1 MKNDDHSLNRNMRPF
16 FILWVGQAFSLLGS
30 QLVQFALIWWL
41 VQQTGSATVLAG
53 ASIVGLLPQV
63 LLGPFA
69 GVLVD
74 RWNRKLTL
82 LGADITVALATLALA
97 ILFWADM
104 AQIWQVYAILF
115 IRALGGT
122 FHWPAMTA
130 SISLM
135 VPQEQLTRIQGLNQ
149 ILNGGLNIA
158 AAPLGALLVTLV
170 PIQNVLLIDLATA
183 LVGMTT
189 VLIVHIPQPER
200 KKEEQSSQS
209 FTRVYWSDMREG
221 LKYLLGWR
229 GLLILTGMAMMLN
242 MVLSP
247 TTSFMPLLITDHFNG
262 GPWHLG
268 LVQSAFGVG
277 ILLGGLLLG
286 VWGGFKRRVYT
297 SLFGVT
303 GIGAG
308 ILLVGI
314 APASLFPLAIAGM
327 LLGGIMS
334 SLANGPIL
342 AIFQANVEPGMQG
355 RVLALVGSAT
365 AAMMPISLALAGPL
379 ADIIGVRVWF
389 IFGGLISLAVAI
401 AGFFIPSL
409 VNIEQ
414 ERDDFPEMVSEQ
426 PTEISG
432 PTPLPPLVER
442 SEASV
447 G

>member
-1 MKNDDHSLNRNMRPF
+1 MKIDNNPFNQSLRPF

-30 QLVQFALIWWL
+30 QIVQFALIWWL

-82 LGADITVALATLALA
+82 LGADITVALVTLVLA
-97 ILFWADM
+97 ILFWADIV
-104 AQIWQVYAILF
+104 QIWHVYAILF

-122 FHWPAMTA
+122 FHFPAITA

-149 ILNGGLNIA
+149 MLNGGLNIA
-158 AAPLGALLVTLV
+158 SAPLGALLVTLM
-170 PIQNVLLIDLATA
+170 PIQNILLIDLATA
-183 LVGMTT
+183 LIGITT
-189 VLIVHIPQPER
+189 VVLIHIPQPAR
-200 KKEEQSSQS
+200 KMEDLPSHS
-209 FTRVYWSDMREG
+209 FIRVYWSDMRDG
-221 LKYLLGWR
+221 FRYLLGWQ
-229 GLLILTGMAMMLN
+229 GLMIMTGMAMMLN

-268 LVQSAFGVG
+268 IIQSAFGVG

-286 VWGGFKRRVYT
+286 VWGGFKRRIYT
-297 SLFGVT
+297 SLFGVA
-303 GIGAG
+303 GIGTG

-314 APASLFPLAIAGM
+314 APASLFPLALGGM

-334 SLANGPIL
+334 SLANGPIM
-342 AIFQANVEPGMQG
+342 AIFQANVESGMQG
-355 RVLALVGSAT
+355 RVFALVGSGT
-365 AAMMPISLALAGPL
+365 AAMMPISLAFAGPL
-379 ADIIGVRVWF
+379 ADIVGVRAWF
-389 IFGGLISLAVAI
+389 IFGGLITLTVAVA
-401 AGFFIPSL
+401 GYFIPAL

-414 ERDDFPEMVSEQ
+414 ERDDFTENVSER
-426 PTEISG
+426 PTEISE
-432 PTPLPPLVER
+432 PVPMHPPIER
-442 SEASV
+442 SEA
-447 G
+447 GIG

>member
-297 SLFGVT
+297 SLFGVA